1 MPHGINWHCC
11 LLGVA
16 KVHISSDLT
25 KFISVFIWK
34 NGYYYLSL
42 HSNVAFM
49 PRYFYYSDIQTFLSE
64 SDDQIFGKLAGRDEY
79 DSARTQ
85 KNAWAEEIVVMKQ
98 VLDAYKSE
106 SGWIAFEYTIPR
118 IGKRI
123 DVVLLL
129 RERVFVIEFKAG
141 EDEIKHAD
149 MDQVLDYA
157 LDLKNFHQGSADR
170 MIVPILVPT
179 ENDQTSEICR
189 LSHYDDGIYEPM
201 VANKDSLC
209 ELISKVLEQDIPHIN
224 YNVALQDWVRSRYA
238 PTPTIVEAAS
248 ALYTQHSVADI
259 TRHEAEGEQLQ
270 RTTDYVMQVIRETKA
285 RRGKSICF
293 VTGVPGAG
301 KTLVGLNVAI
311 QQSEQ
316 LTDGKRDL
324 AVYLSG
330 NGPLVAV
337 LTEALARDK
346 QRQEEEKGN
355 RYYITAARREVSQF
369 IQIIHRY
376 RDQMLGKLRTPV
388 RDGKIEIDPEKELRD
403 KHAGYAEVEN
413 IAIFDEAQRS
423 WDQEHLSGWLKRK
436 KGFND
441 FPMSE
446 GEFLIWSL
454 DQRDDWAVIV
464 CLVGGGQEINT
475 GEAGIG
481 EWVRAMN
488 ETFPDW
494 KVYISNQLTDNEYAE
509 GQVAEMLA
517 NHENVVF
524 SPDLHLAVS
533 MRSYR
538 AESLSRMVHYLLDGD
553 AEKVREVYKDI
564 KERYPIVITRNLD
577 KAKAWL
583 KQKARG
589 SRERYGLLVSSKGYR
604 LKPLAIDV
612 RCKPDTVHW
621 FLDDANDVRSSLFLE
636 DAASEFDVQGLE
648 LDWTCL
654 VWDGDFRYTDGG
666 WDYYEFNGGN
676 RWNRIKKP
684 ERQAYQLNAYRVLLT
699 RARQGMVI
707 CVPEGDNADVT
718 RLPEFYDGTYEY
730 LTSLGFNE
738 I

>member
-1 MPHGINWHCC
+1 M
-11 LLGVA
+11 A
-16 KVHISSDLT
+16 
-25 KFISVFIWK
+25 
-34 NGYYYLSL
+34 
-42 HSNVAFM
+42 
-49 PRYFYYSDIQTFLSE
+49 RYFYYSGIRSFLHE
-64 SDDQIFGKLAGRDEY
+64 SVEEIFGKLSMNDEY
-79 DSARTQ
+79 DTAATQ
-85 KNAWAEEIVVMKQ
+85 KFAWEEEINTMKD
-98 VLDAYKSE
+98 VLRTYQDE
-106 SGWIAFEYTIPR
+106 QGWILFEYTIPR

-129 RERVFVIEFKAG
+129 RERIFAIEFKAG
-141 EDEIKHAD
+141 QEDILHAD
-149 MDQVLDYA
+149 VDQVLDYA
-157 LDLKNFHQGSADR
+157 LDLKNFHQGSAER
-170 MIVPILVPT
+170 MIAPILVPT
-179 ENDQTSEICR
+179 ENDKVSTTCT

-201 VANKDSLC
+201 IANKVALGD
-209 ELISKVLEQDIPHIN
+209 IIGRVLGQVIPHKE
-224 YNVALQDWVRSRYA
+224 YKVALSDWVRSRYE

-248 ALYTQHSVADI
+248 ALYNQHSVEEI
-259 TRHEAEGEQLQ
+259 TRHEAEGEQLE
-270 RTTDYVMQVIRETKA
+270 RTTKYVMQVIHETKE
-285 RRGKSICF
+285 RKGKSICF

-316 LTDGKRDL
+316 VTNGKRDL

-346 QRQEEEKGN
+346 QRQEKEKGI
-355 RYYITAARREVSQF
+355 RYNITTARREVSQF

-376 RDQMLGKLRTPV
+376 RDQMLGKLKTPI
-388 RDGKIEIDPEKELRD
+388 RDGIVEIDPEKELRD

-423 WDQEHLSGWLKRK
+423 WDQEHLASWLKRK
-436 KGFND
+436 KGVND

-454 DQRDDWAVIV
+454 DQRQDWAVIV

-494 KVYISNQLTDNEYAE
+494 KVYISNQLTEKEYAE
-509 GQVAEMLA
+509 GQVEEMLKE
-517 NHENVVF
+517 HENVVF
-524 SPDLHLAVS
+524 SDDLHLAVS
-533 MRSYR
+533 MRSFR
-538 AESLSRMVHYLLDGD
+538 AESLSRMVHYLLDCD
-553 AEKVREVYKDI
+553 AKKVRETYQEIKD
-564 KERYPIVITRNLD
+564 RYPIVLTRDLE
-577 KAKAWL
+577 KAKDWL
-583 KQKARG
+583 RERARG
-589 SRERYGLLVSSKGYR
+589 SERYGMLVSSKGYR

-621 FLDDANDVRSSLFLE
+621 FLDDIDDVRSSLFLE

-654 VWDGDFRYTDGG
+654 VWDADFRYNNGT
-666 WDYYEFNGGN
+666 WDFYEFSGGS
-676 RWNRIKKP
+676 RWNKIKKE

-699 RARQGMVI
+699 RARQGMII
-707 CVPEGDNADVT
+707 CVPEGNPEDHT
-718 RLPEFYDGTYEY
+718 RQPEFYDSTYKY
-730 LTSLGFNE
+730 LKQLGFEE